1 MNKQILVLA
10 AGAALLTAAQ
20 SSFAGSAP
28 AGSVNYQV
36 VLEDSCVVS
45 AFGGGPINLGSQPSY
60 AGNKTVTGVGNVTL
74 TCSNMAYGICV
85 SGGSNYIA
93 GVTRRLK
100 DTAFPANYLVYDL
113 QDASNNTSVG
123 DRDCAP
129 FISGGYTETANWAY
143 PFGGSPVPGIPGTGG
158 SQSFSM
164 NAIVTI
170 PTNSIPGVYSDNG
183 VQLTIV
189 W

>member
-1 MNKQILVLA
+1 VLK
-10 AGAALLTAAQ
+10 
-20 SSFAGSAP
+20 
-28 AGSVNYQV
+28 
-36 VLEDSCVVS
+36 DSCTVE
-45 AFGGGPINLGSQPSY
+45 AFNSGSSTLDLGSQPSY
-60 AGNKTVTGVGNVTL
+60 AGDRIVPNIGSVTI
-74 TCSNMAYGICV
+74 TCSSMAYGICV

-100 DTAFPANYLVYDL
+100 DTAIPANYLVYDL
-113 QDASNNTSVG
+113 QNASNSISVG
-123 DRDCAP
+123 DNGCNVFAGIGADTAVWAAP
-129 FISGGYTETANWAY
+129 IGGAVSVG
-143 PFGGSPVPGIPGTGG
+143 PPRVVGIAGTGS

-170 PTNSIPGVYSDNG
+170 PTNSLPGTYSDNG